1 MTTASLPQEM
11 GPPRGSSR
19 VMLNSGK
26 EREEKSSRAME
37 LPKAQTQL
45 QILPNG
51 GLVSTQLLKP
61 PVELLDLV

>member
-1 MTTASLPQEM
+1 
-11 GPPRGSSR
+11 
-19 VMLNSGK
+19 MLNSGK